1 MYYQNAKYQPD
12 ADGFNPRRIT
22 LGMGIGLAVLFL
34 AAETYFA
41 LAWKDYDIRK
51 GTLPWVFIIVS
62 SHLCAR
68 GRPAAAGGLQ
78 GWRGKLRAG
87 SAVALLLLGMALL
100 VLPSPAR
107 WTTFG
112 LGVASLAA
120 AVAVAQ
126 LRLPHEGKPSRSVWT
141 L

>member
-1 MYYQNAKYQPD
+1 MFYQPPNWQPD
-12 ADGFNPRRIT
+12 ADGFNPRRT
-22 LGMGIGLAVLFL
+22 LVGIGIALAALLL
-34 AAETYFA
+34 AAEIYLA
-41 LAWKDYDIRK
+41 LTWKRFDIRQ
-51 GTLPWVFIIVS
+51 GILPWVFIVVS
-62 SHLCAR
+62 GHLCAH
-68 GRPAAAGGLQ
+68 GRPAAAGGLR

-87 SAVALLLLGMALL
+87 SVAALFLLGMVLL
-100 VLPSPAR
+100 VLSGPAR

-126 LRLPHEGKPSRSVWT
+126 LRLPHEGKPSRSVGT